1 MDELKAKYQ
10 SQSSEYDK
18 LVESA
23 VASRDISQIPKIKEL
38 NAALAKTLN
47 AMIEKLTFL
56 KKDSPNLKLERDVLV
71 QRLGRIQYEYSGLLA
86 NTDQLET
93 LRRIRQ
99 QESVEGDRWLYW
111 YISAFLLLSLILILY
126 LVFYGKSEA
135 TAAIASAVPITPALT

>member
-1 MDELKAKYQ
+1 
-10 SQSSEYDK
+10 
-18 LVESA
+18 

-86 NTDQLET
+86 NTDKLET

>member
-86 NTDQLET
+86 NTDKLET

>member
-10 SQSSEYDK
+10 SQTAEYDK

-23 VASRDISQIPKIKEL
+23 MASRDVSQIPKIKEL
-38 NAALAKTLN
+38 NAGLAKTLN

-71 QRLGRIQYEYSGLLA
+71 QRLGQIQSDYNGLRA
-86 NTDQLET
+86 NTDKLET

-99 QESVEGDRWLYW
+99 QESSADERWMYW
-111 YISAFLLLSLILILY
+111 YLLAFLLLAVVLLMY
-126 LVFYGKSEA
+126 LVFHGKSEA
-135 TAAIASAVPITPALT
+135 TAAIASAVPMTPALT

>member
-10 SQSSEYDK
+10 SQSAEYDK

-23 VASRDISQIPKIKEL
+23 LTSRDVSQIPKIKEL
-38 NAALAKTLN
+38 NTGLSKTLN

-56 KKDSPNLKLERDVLV
+56 KKDSPNLKLERDELV
-71 QRLGRIQYEYSGLLA
+71 KRLGQIQSDYNGLRA
-86 NTDQLET
+86 NTDKLET

-99 QESVEGDRWLYW
+99 QESSEDDRLLYW
-111 YISAFLLLSLILILY
+111 YIFAFLILSLLLLMY